1 MRSILEEFSL
11 AGRRAMITGGSR
23 GLGKEIALGLAQAGA
38 DLVLVGRE
46 RDSLDA
52 AASEASTLGA
62 EVATLVGDLSVPEQA
77 EETARR
83 AVDELGPID
92 VLVNNVGGRRFD
104 VPTEEMPTETWRTQ
118 LDLNVTSAFVCT
130 KIVGGEMVKRRSG
143 RIVNV
148 ASISGLIANRGI
160 AGRGYEA
167 GKAAL
172 VAFTRA
178 VAADWAPYG
187 VGVNA
192 IAPGFFL
199 TDPNRRWFEENPR
212 LQETIESMV
221 PMARLGEP
229 HEIAPLALYLAS
241 DASSFMTGAVI
252 VIDGGYTLW

>member
-1 MRSILEEFSL
+1 VASILDSFSL
-11 AGRRAMITGGSR
+11 AGRRALVTGGSR
-23 GLGKEIALGLAQAGA
+23 GLGKEIAIGLAQGGA
-38 DLVLVGRE
+38 ELVLVGRE
-46 RDSLDA
+46 RASLDQA
-52 AASEASTLGA
+52 AAELAGLTP
-62 EVATLVGDLSVPEQA
+62 EVATLVGDMSVPEEA

-83 AVDELGPID
+83 ALDEYGPID
-92 VLVNNVGGRRFD
+92 VLVNNVGGRRFN
-104 VPTEEMPTETWRTQ
+104 VPTEEMTSETWRAQ

-148 ASISGLIANRGI
+148 GSISGMIANRGI

-172 VAFTRA
+172 AAFTRA

-187 VGVNA
+187 VTVNA
-192 IAPGFFL
+192 IAPGVFL
-199 TDPNRRWFEENPR
+199 TDPNRSWFDENPDLR
-212 LQETIESMV
+212 RTIESMV
-221 PMARLGEP
+221 PMGRLGHP
-229 HEIAPLALYLAS
+229 HEIAPLAVYLAS

>member
-1 MRSILEEFSL
+1 MRSILDAFSL
-11 AGRRAMITGGSR
+11 AGRTAMITGGSR
-23 GLGKEIALGLAQAGA
+23 GLGKEIAFGLAQAGA
-38 DLVLVGRE
+38 DLVLVGR
-46 RDSLDA
+46 DQASLDA
-52 AASEASTLGA
+52 AATAAAAFGTGI
-62 EVATLVGDLSVPEQA
+62 ATLEGDLSVPEQA

-83 AVDELGPID
+83 VVAECGPID
-92 VLVNNVGGRRFD
+92 VLVNNVGGRRFN
-104 VPTEEMPTETWRTQ
+104 VPTEQMQSDTWRTQ

-178 VAADWAPYG
+178 VAADWACHG
-187 VGVNA
+187 VSVNA
-192 IAPGFFL
+192 IAPGVFL
-199 TDPNRRWFEENPR
+199 TDPNRRWFEENPGLR
-212 LQETIESMV
+212 ERIESMV
-221 PMARLGEP
+221 PMGRLGEP
-229 HEIAPLALYLAS
+229 HEIAPLALFLAT